1 MRNSRV
7 PRSSRGAPG
16 ELSGE
21 LSGDTDWQWAD
32 LTQGLESTINMV
44 WNQIK
49 YKAEL
54 RRDYQPVP
62 QVYCIA
68 SQINQ
73 VTMNLLVNAA
83 QAIPERGRI
92 TLRSG
97 YDDAGVWVS
106 FTDTGCGIPAENISR
121 LFEPF
126 YTTKPIGKG
135 TGLGLALSWDII
147 VNKHGGRI
155 EVSSQPG
162 QGSCFTVWLP
172 RPAD

>member
-1 MRNSRV
+1 M
-7 PRSSRGAPG
+7 ATA
-16 ELSGE
+16 EL
-21 LSGDTDWQWAD
+21 
-32 LTQGLESTINMV
+32 
-44 WNQIK
+44 K
-49 YKAEL
+49 YKAEVVREL
-54 RRDYQPVP
+54 TALPRVHCMPG
-62 QVYCIA
+62 
-68 SQINQ
+68 QINQ
-73 VTMNLLVNAA
+73 VFMNLLVNAA

-106 FTDTGCGIPAENISR
+106 FTDTGCGIPAQNISR

-126 YTTKPIGKG
+126 YTTKPVGQG